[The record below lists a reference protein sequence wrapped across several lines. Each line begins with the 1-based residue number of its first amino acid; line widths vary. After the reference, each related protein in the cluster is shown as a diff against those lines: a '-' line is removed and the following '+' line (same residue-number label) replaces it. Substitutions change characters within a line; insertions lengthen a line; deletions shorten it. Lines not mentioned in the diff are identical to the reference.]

1 MNKAA
6 LIAPAL
12 LAWYDACARVLPW
25 RTEPS
30 PYGTLVSELMLQQT
44 RVDTVIPK
52 YNAFL
57 ARFPSFQALASAGED
72 EVLKAWE
79 GLGYYSRA
87 RNLHRAAKL
96 VVEQYGGVLPSDPA
110 VLRTLPG
117 IGPYCAGSV
126 ASIGFGVRAPA
137 VDGNVLR
144 VFARLQADFRDILL
158 PAVRKDTEKLLLDE
172 VLPFQRVGDFN
183 QALMELGA
191 LVCIPAAAPRCSE
204 CPLQAFC
211 AACEQGVQEQL
222 PVRGAA
228 KPRRKEEKTFL
239 LYFRGGEVAVQKR
252 PAHGLL
258 ANLWEFPWV
267 KEKLNAD
274 QVKDLVPY
282 GTAEDLGKAEHIFS
296 HLEWHMQAYALRGD
310 GLFPPE
316 GVVWVSEEQLE
327 KELAFPSALRLYVRQ
342 AIRLL
347 KEEKR
352 GK

>member
-1 MNKAA
+1 MNNADALAA
-6 LIAPAL
+6 AL
-12 LAWYDACARVLPW
+12 LAWYDSRARVLPW

-52 YNAFL
+52 YKAFL
-57 ARFPSFQALASAGED
+57 ARFPSFQALASAQED

-87 RNLHRAAKL
+87 RNLHRAAKV
-96 VVEQYGGVLPSDPA
+96 VVEDYGGVLPSDPA

-144 VFARLQADFRDILL
+144 VFARLQGDFRDILL
-158 PAVRKDTEKLLLDE
+158 PQVRKDTEKLLLEE

-191 LVCIPAAAPRCSE
+191 LVCIPAAAPRCEE
-204 CPLQAFC
+204 CPVQSFC
-211 AACEQGVQEQL
+211 LARAEGIEQQL

-239 LYFRGGEVAVQKR
+239 LYVCRGKVAVQKR
-252 PAHGLL
+252 PSRGLL

-267 KEKLNAD
+267 KGQLTFRQAEEF
-274 QVKDLVPY
+274 VPH
-282 GTAEDLGKAEHIFS
+282 GTVAFLGEAEHLFS
-296 HLEWHMQAYALRGD
+296 HLEWHMRAYAFKGEELC
-310 GLFPPE
+310 PPD
-316 GVVWVSEEQLE
+316 GVVWAGREELE
-327 KELAFPSALRLYVRQ
+327 NHLAFPSALRQYVRV
-342 AIRLL
+342 AMKLL
-347 KEEKR
+347 EEEDA
-352 GK
+352 